1 MAISLESIAQDARL
15 VTGLRDHLVATILA
29 PAVAALSEISV
40 NRIRPVVERHV
51 SAGRLD
57 VARALVADEV
67 AVGCLSREI
76 TRHLSADCDVCPD
89 GWRHCLEL
97 ARLEAKEARLFDQ
110 IQRAGGGI

>member
-1 MAISLESIAQDARL
+1 MNV
-15 VTGLRDHLVATILA
+15 VTLTPAPTNLVAALTDQLVAAIMA
-29 PAVAALSEISV
+29 PAVEALSPISV
-40 NRIRPVVERHV
+40 RRIRRVVEQHV
-51 SAGRLD
+51 MAGRLD

-76 TRHLSADCDVCPD
+76 TRHQSGDCDVCPD

-110 IQRAGGGI
+110 IQRAGGAI